1 MRNDLRRSKP
11 WRKSCFDSASIC
23 SFPPNSS
30 EIIVTQMALNDFL
43 CNLYIYIAIIIFLN
57 FYHYLFIEK
66 ISHSVPFYSC
76 IVRNIIFFE
85 INCNYDP
92 ICLQMQR
99 SGFEL
104 GPGIC
109 REWTRTGLQTHSGFE
124 SAVRRRR
131 RKKARWRRRRRRRGK
146 KEKEKGGK
154 RGCALHTSRLHTVI
168 YGATKII
175 AAVKIPRGV
184 FIDRHALP
192 PRDCSWNEAALETT
206 RLRLSRL

>member
-1 MRNDLRRSKP
+1 MTCGGANRGGNRVSILPRYARFRPIRVKLSS
-11 WRKSCFDSASIC
+11 RKWPSTIFSVIY
-23 SFPPNSS
+23 
-30 EIIVTQMALNDFL
+30 I
-43 CNLYIYIAIIIFLN
+43 YIYIAIIIFLN